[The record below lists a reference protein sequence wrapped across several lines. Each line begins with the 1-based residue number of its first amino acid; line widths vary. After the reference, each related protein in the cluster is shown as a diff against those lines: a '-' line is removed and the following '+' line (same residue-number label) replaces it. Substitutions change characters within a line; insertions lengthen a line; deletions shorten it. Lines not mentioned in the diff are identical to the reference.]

1 MRPFSLN
8 YFKNLI
14 ENEKSPE
21 EQKLIEI
28 EDNLKKLNKILDEK
42 KR

>member
-1 MRPFSLN
+1 MRRFSLS
-8 YFKNLI
+8 YFKDYI

-28 EDNLKKLNKILDEK
+28 EENLKKLNKILDEK

>member
-1 MRPFSLN
+1 LN